1 MKKGVGMTRQNL
13 LSDPAVNSKKK
24 RPGYYLD
31 GHGLYL
37 QVAPGGSRSWI
48 FRYKRHGKSHEMGLG
63 SVGTFGLAQA
73 RERAKNCRQLLADDI
88 DPIAHRNA
96 ARAERKAAEASAIAL
111 SKTFGNCADEY
122 HASNADKWKNAK
134 HADQWIN
141 TLKTYAV
148 KAFGTVPINDLTKQH
163 VVDALQPIWRVKA
176 ETASRTLQRIRLVF
190 NYAAAKDYCTGRDS
204 EFWEQVKLALGS
216 NDRARKVEHHSA
228 CPHRDVGGLLAQ
240 IDAGPSGEVIKLAL
254 RFIVLNAARSG
265 EVRGATWSEIDEE
278 GHRWMIPAERMK
290 AERTHDVPLSRDAM
304 NVLAAVK
311 KIAPPLSAASLVFP
325 SPRGKILSDMVFTQM
340 LRRMGLPY
348 TVHGFRASFRTWGSE
363 ATEHP
368 HEMLEFALAHSVG
381 DSTVRAYARGSM
393 VERRRQLM
401 QDWADYLRTSQRH
414 APTATSM
421 QSGVVTGL

>member
-1 MKKGVGMTRQNL
+1 MTRQNL
-13 LSDPAVNSKKK
+13 LSDPAVNSRKK

-37 QVAPGGSRSWI
+37 QVSPGGSRSWI
-48 FRYKRHGKSHEMGLG
+48 FRYTRHGKSHEMGLG

-96 ARAERKAAEASAIAL
+96 ARAERKAAEVTAIAL
-111 SKTFGNCADEY
+111 SKTFADCANEY

-134 HADQWIN
+134 HAAQWIN
-141 TLKTYAV
+141 TLRTYAV
-148 KAFGTVPINDLTKQH
+148 EAFGTVPINDLTKQH
-163 VVDALQPIWRVKA
+163 IVDALRPIWKEKA
-176 ETASRTLQRIRLVF
+176 ETASRTLQRVRLVF
-190 NYAAAKDYCTGRDS
+190 NYAAAKDYCVGRDG

-228 CPHRDVGGLLAQ
+228 CPHREVGSLLTR
-240 IDAGPSGEVIKLAL
+240 IDAGLSGEVIKLAL

-265 EVRGATWSEIDEE
+265 EVRGATWAEIDEH
-278 GHRWMIPAERMK
+278 GHRWIVPAARMK
-290 AERTHDVPLSRDAM
+290 AERTHDVPLSKDAV
-304 NVLAAVK
+304 NVLSTVK
-311 KIAPPLSAASLVFP
+311 KLAPPESGDSLIFP

-381 DSTVRAYARGSM
+381 DLTVRAYARGSM

-401 QDWADYLRTSQRH
+401 QDWADYLRTSQTPPP
-414 APTATSM
+414 AVTASTEGDAARS
-421 QSGVVTGL
+421 L